1 MACLFGRQ
9 ARFHFTVRLQ
19 STARPL
25 SSEGYRGTI
34 GNQILARREKTMQRR
49 NYLLAGGLCL
59 SAAAV
64 LFIFRNSFGDQPKQ
78 TESPQTESPLKDL
91 LARADDPKKAEP
103 AKGDRGDQA
112 AHAEPA
118 QSVGTQQLPIGQ
130 VVLFSS
136 GVGYFQREGTVDGTA
151 RVDLSFPVQ
160 DINDLLKSMVLR
172 DLDGG
177 HISTVSYDSNAPVE
191 RTLKSF
197 AINLTGNPSFG
208 AILNQARG
216 EKVEVVL
223 QQANATQPG
232 TMSGTV
238 VGMERQKVA
247 VGKDTVETE
256 MLNLWCADGMR
267 SLKMTEV
274 QRVRFLNPIM
284 DSEFR
289 KALETLSL
297 SHDTQKKAV
306 SINFVGDGK
315 RNVRVG
321 YVIENPIWKTSY
333 RLVLDKKE
341 KPYLQGWAVVENPTD
356 EDWKD
361 VRMALVSGRPISFQM
376 DLYQPLYVPRPV
388 VEPELFASL
397 RPPTYSG
404 GLEGFGLAR
413 EQQQLREETESL
425 SLRRAADGKEKAAN
439 GAPAKPGQAGPGGR
453 GGYYAYESRK
463 KLEDRMDIG
472 KSVGS
477 AATASKL
484 GDFFQY
490 AIDRP
495 VTLPRQKSAM
505 LPIVAKDVEATRVS
519 IYNEH
524 TQAKFPLLGVKL
536 KNTSGMH
543 LNQGPITVFEGS
555 NYAGDARILDLQPN
569 EERLLSYAIDL
580 GTEVNPVPSSDN
592 GRLTVVKA
600 VKGILYTT
608 TKVKETKT
616 YTIVNRNDGERLV
629 LIEHPVRNDF
639 KLVDTD
645 KPSETASD
653 FYRFQVKV
661 SAGKSE
667 KQVVSEERIIN
678 NSLQIT
684 NLDDNN
690 IRIFINSPVT
700 SQNVKD
706 GLDSAM
712 KLRWSM
718 AKTQREIQELER
730 QLKVITDDQARLRAN
745 LKEMPAT
752 AAAYKRYLQKF
763 DEQETQIEKYQAD
776 IKKLQGV
783 EHQQRKE
790 FEDFLANF
798 TAE

>member
-1 MACLFGRQ
+1 M
-9 ARFHFTVRLQ
+9 
-19 STARPL
+19 
-25 SSEGYRGTI
+25 
-34 GNQILARREKTMQRR
+34 TMQRR
-49 NYLLAGGLCL
+49 TYLWAAGLGL
-59 SAAAV
+59 SAAVGLFV
-64 LFIFRNSFGDQPKQ
+64 LHNSFGQPPRN
-78 TESPQTESPLKDL
+78 ESSLKDQL
-91 LARADDPKKAEP
+91 RRADDVKKADVARADQPDRAET
-103 AKGDRGDQA
+103 ATT
-112 AHAEPA
+112 
-118 QSVGTQQLPIGQ
+118 GTQQLPIGQ

-136 GVGYFQREGTVDGTA
+136 GVGYFQREGSVDGTT

-238 VGMERQKVA
+238 IGIEKQHVA
-247 VGKDTVETE
+247 VGKDTVEVE

-274 QRVRFLNPIM
+274 QRVRFLNPIV

-306 SINFVGDGK
+306 SINFVGDGR

-404 GLEGFGLAR
+404 ALLAMDMSR
-413 EQQQLREETESL
+413 DEEKAHDKFKE
-425 SLRRAADGKEKAAN
+425 RAAAADPQKAGGARGERAN
-439 GAPAKPGQAGPGGR
+439 QDKSIDSVTKATKINLAERLDLGR
-453 GGYYAYESRK
+453 
-463 KLEDRMDIG
+463 
-472 KSVGS
+472 SVGS

-536 KNTSGMH
+536 KNTAGVH
-543 LNQGPITVFEGS
+543 LNQGPITVFEAS

-569 EERLLSYAIDL
+569 EERLISYAIDL

-600 VKGILYTT
+600 IKGILYTT

-616 YTIVNRNDGERLV
+616 YTIVNRNDAERLV
-629 LIEHPVRNDF
+629 LIEHPVRNEF
-639 KLVDTD
+639 KLIDTD
-645 KPSETASD
+645 KPAETASD

-661 SAGKSE
+661 AAGKNE
-667 KQVVSEERIIN
+667 KQVVTEERVIN
-678 NSLQIT
+678 SNMQIT

-690 IRIFINSPVT
+690 IRIFINNQVT
-700 SQNVKD
+700 SQKVKD
-706 GLDSAM
+706 GLDNAM
-712 KLRWSM
+712 KLRWAM
-718 AKTQREIQELER
+718 AKTQRDIQELER
-730 QLKVITDDQARLRAN
+730 QLKVITDDQVRLRAN

-776 IKKLQGV
+776 IKKLQGT

-798 TAE
+798 SAE